1 MAEPT
6 PTASEVHT
14 NNYFAP
20 ALQPATREGLRF
32 RLYRLLFHHE
42 ARDERNFDL
51 ALTLVILASVLVVML
66 DSDPSIKQRWHF
78 PLYVAEWVFT
88 MLFAVE
94 YAVRMWVVRKPLRY
108 VGSFFG
114 IIDLLAILPTFL
126 SLLFPAS
133 ASLSVI
139 RILRLL
145 RIFRILKLA
154 KYSDEAG
161 LLTHALIRSRRKILI
176 FVLTLLTIAVIFGSL
191 MYVVEGPQHGFNSIP
206 TGMYWAVV
214 TMATV
219 GYGDLSP
226 ATGVGRFLTSTL
238 IIIGYSIIVVPT
250 GIYSAELA
258 RTMRTRGRVQVR
270 CPQCSLTEHDDDA
283 WFCRKCGEAL
293 PHVDNS
299 AP

>member
-6 PTASEVHT
+6 PAASEVPT
-14 NNYFAP
+14 GNFIAP
-20 ALQPATREGLRF
+20 TLQPASREGLRF

-51 ALTLVILASVLVVML
+51 VLIIVILASVLVVML
-66 DSDPSIKQRWHF
+66 DSDPGIQQRWHF

-88 MLFAVE
+88 LLFSVE
-94 YAVRMWVVRKPLRY
+94 YAVRLWVVRKPMRY
-108 VGSFFG
+108 IGSFFG
-114 IIDLLAILPTFL
+114 VIDLLAILPTFL

-258 RTMRTRGRVQVR
+258 RTMRSRGRVQVR
-270 CPQCSLTEHDDDA
+270 CPQCSLTEHEEDA

-293 PHVDNS
+293 PHVDNN
-299 AP
+299 A